1 MTALEQQVKMKDKQ
15 IEKLTKLVKDKN
27 GSHTAVLAISP
38 EAADEEEEGYYDR
51 GTKISRTEWLMAQV
65 DLDPI
70 ESHGSMEM
78 STTKFK
84 SMAGKKLLNSERG
97 VLEDS
102 SNTKKTAPAALEQ
115 KEKEKTKEPK
125 SSKGGKSFE
134 SQFIDVSEDK
144 MRNFVME

>member
-1 MTALEQQVKMKDKQ
+1 MTALEQQVKIKDKQ

-27 GSHTAVLAISP
+27 GSHTAVMAISP
-38 EAADEEEEGYYDR
+38 EAVEEDEGYYDR

-115 KEKEKTKEPK
+115 K
-125 SSKGGKSFE
+125 
-134 SQFIDVSEDK
+134 
-144 MRNFVME
+144 